1 MGWILRG
8 AGRGIFFAEYAYT
21 TKVTEKC
28 DIYSF
33 GVVLL
38 ELLTGRRPVQPIE
51 SGGDLVTWV
60 KETMNSNPVTEILD
74 SRMELS
80 DSVAVD
86 EMKLVLKIALYCT
99 DTDPISRPSMRKVVW
114 MLSKARRKK
123 ARDPFKLS
131 PPRESSEGEEILAE

>member
-1 MGWILRG
+1 
-8 AGRGIFFAEYAYT
+8 
-21 TKVTEKC
+21 
-28 DIYSF
+28 
-33 GVVLL
+33 
-38 ELLTGRRPVQPIE
+38 LLTGRRPVQPIE

-86 EMKLVLKIALYCT
+86 EMKLMLKIALYCT
-99 DTDPISRPSMRKVVW
+99 DTVPISRPSMRKVVW

-131 PPRESSEGEEILAE
+131 LPRESSEGEEILAE

>member
-1 MGWILRG
+1 MGSERCWSWD
-8 AGRGIFFAEYAYT
+8 FFAEYAYT

-86 EMKLVLKIALYCT
+86 EMKLMLKIALYCT
-99 DTDPISRPSMRKVVW
+99 DTVPISRPSMRKVVW

-131 PPRESSEGEEILAE
+131 LPRESSEGEEILAE